1 MSRGRVLIIDDDES
15 LRIGC
20 AQALDQS
27 DFSVAIACDGAQ
39 GLERARRES
48 FDVALLDLKM
58 PGMPGMEVLQKLKQE
73 SPNVMVIIMTGY
85 ASIDSAVEA
94 IKHGAYNY
102 LPKPFTPE
110 ALTDLVLKAARVG
123 RKTLEDACVAQ
134 ELDRKMLSD
143 VLIGDSDAMNRVTRL
158 VQKAAPGNS
167 TVLITG
173 ETGVG
178 KEVVARATHRLSDR
192 ANKAFVTVDCGTLVE
207 SLFESELFGH
217 VKGAFSGAIESTVGK
232 IELAEGGTLFLD
244 EIANV
249 SLQMQAR
256 LLRVVQER
264 EICRVG
270 STQKKKVDVRIISA
284 TNRDLL
290 AAAREGRFR
299 EDLFYRLNVI
309 HIFVP
314 PLRDRLDDMPAL
326 SSYFLK
332 KLANEKQKPGLS
344 LSEEA
349 MQFLK
354 THAWP
359 GNVRELVN
367 ALEYAVVTCEGSV
380 IKLSDLPYHDEDC
393 LELPGADG
401 QRLAHDADKDGGY
414 LARVE
419 RTEIVRAIEQFHGNK
434 TRTAEHL
441 GINRKT
447 LREKMRR
454 YGLEDGVN

>member
-1 MSRGRVLIIDDDES
+1 MSRGKVLIIDDDES
-15 LRIGC
+15 LRIAC
-20 AQALDQS
+20 AQALEHS
-27 DFSVAIACDGAQ
+27 DFSIAIACNGAQ
-39 GLERARRES
+39 GLERAHRES

-58 PGMPGMEVLQKLKQE
+58 PGMPGMEVLQKLKEE

-94 IKHGAYNY
+94 IKHGAYDY

-110 ALTDLVLKAARVG
+110 ALTDLVLRAARVG

-143 VLIGDSDAMNRVTRL
+143 TLIGDSDAMNRVTRL

-244 EIANV
+244 EIANI

-284 TNRDLL
+284 TNRELL
-290 AAAREGRFR
+290 AAAHEGKFR
-299 EDLFYRLNVI
+299 QDLYYRLNVI

-314 PLRDRLDDMPAL
+314 PLRDRLDDIPAL
-326 SSYFLK
+326 SSYFLR
-332 KLANEKQKPGLS
+332 KLSNEKQRPGLS
-344 LSEEA
+344 LSAEA
-349 MQFLK
+349 IQFLK
-354 THAWP
+354 THTWP

-367 ALEYAVVTCEGSV
+367 ALEYAVVTCEGNIIGV
-380 IKLSDLPYHDEDC
+380 SDLPYCDEDDM
-393 LELPGADG
+393 PRADR
-401 QRLAHDADKDGGY
+401 QSLACAPDSDGGY
-414 LARVE
+414 LAHVE
-419 RTEIVRAIEQFHGNK
+419 RTEIARAIEQFHGNK

-454 YGLEDGVN
+454 YGLEDGSS